1 MKRIQPITHHITHHY
16 CFLPYKLPRLDTN
29 VARDMCKVVY
39 SPLKPS
45 IQLKSIPPS
54 CSKGRIKKVVP
65 SGTSLDGKAH
75 PKLVPAH
82 KLEIFGSLACQCLEV
97 YCLVSPV
104 TYVCTISPSR

>member
-16 CFLPYKLPRLDTN
+16 CFLPYKLPCLHAMLRDTW
-29 VARDMCKVVY
+29 KVVY

-65 SGTSLDGKAH
+65 SGTSLDGQAH
-75 PKLVPAH
+75 PKLVPAQR
-82 KLEIFGSLACQCLEV
+82 LEIFSLLACQCLEV
-97 YCLVSPV
+97 YCPVSPV
-104 TYVCTISPSR
+104 TSVCTISPSG